1 MTPNDD
7 FIKGLEQLQ
16 KRLDFFK
23 QNLEIAVEQLNE
35 MVRELKQKYGVKNE

>member
-16 KRLDFFK
+16 KGLDSFK
-23 QNLEIAVEQLNE
+23 QNLEIVVEQCNE
-35 MVRELKQKYGVKNE
+35 TVRRLKGEDRI

>member
-16 KRLDFFK
+16 KRLDSFK
-23 QNLEIAVEQLNE
+23 QDLEIAVEQLNE
-35 MVRELKQKYGVKNE
+35 IVRELKEKGGE

>member
-16 KRLDFFK
+16 KGLDSFK
-23 QNLEIAVEQLNE
+23 QNLEVAIEQWNE
-35 MVRELKQKYGVKNE
+35 ILKRLKEEYNL